1 MRRLRHQS
9 IVTNTTPS
17 RVACEV
23 TVESSLGRLRVSA
36 NRSATIGVHAN
47 GSIATAGLRD
57 EPYRKAMGSLNR
69 LSGERVV
76 TAEGEAFA
84 RAKHDEY
91 RNGEDVEWLGS
102 GKATPSVESFGRD
115 LGIAA

>member
-1 MRRLRHQS
+1 MRRLRHLS

-36 NRSATIGVHAN
+36 NRSATIGVYAN
-47 GSIATAGLRD
+47 GSIVTAGLRD

-76 TAEGEAFA
+76 TAEGEA
-84 RAKHDEY
+84 
-91 RNGEDVEWLGS
+91 LSGS
-102 GKATPSVESFGRD
+102 GRARPRPPSRASAATSTSPRD
-115 LGIAA
+115 WEAWAWLL